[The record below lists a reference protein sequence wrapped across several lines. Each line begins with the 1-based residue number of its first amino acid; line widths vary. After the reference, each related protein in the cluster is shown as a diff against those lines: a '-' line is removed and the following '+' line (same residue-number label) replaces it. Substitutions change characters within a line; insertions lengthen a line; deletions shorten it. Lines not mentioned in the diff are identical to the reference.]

1 MTIAS
6 TRGGKGVALIVP
18 TLLRYRA
25 SCIVIDPKGENA
37 WITAKYRRET
47 FGHKT
52 IILDPWGEV
61 NRRYGDFV
69 GEQEQIATFNPLSV
83 LDPASEH
90 YADDVAY
97 IADALIINEGKV
109 YRQHYAYQ
117 VKDGSIVFEGPWTTE
132 AKAGTISG
140 GDFRLVLTKRGR
152 DGNQRKPCTFRLTF
166 SGGAQ
171 ALTISKEVKFDSEA
185 EYFLRNEYQLV
196 RP

>member
-1 MTIAS
+1 MFKTILLLLPVFVSAWFTTAQTS
-6 TRGGKGVALIVP
+6 IQPAELKPLNGLWKGDLI
-18 TLLRYRA
+18 YRDYSSDERVSLPLVGNA
-25 SCIVIDPKGENA
+25 YFKGEDLHL
-37 WITAKYRRET
+37 E
-47 FGHKT
+47 F
-52 IILDPWGEV
+52 
-61 NRRYGDFV
+61 
-69 GEQEQIATFNPLSV
+69 
-83 LDPASEH
+83 
-90 YADDVAY
+90 
-97 IADALIINEGKV
+97 IINEGKV